1 MSQLVMVYGKKETG
15 KSTTIAQLA
24 MALRRKTL
32 IIDPGEAPVYRE
44 YGFKKIDPRE
54 VLAFSRT
61 PESELTGS
69 SKVRRI
75 SNIVNKKQLVARVF
89 GFDLERDQVD
99 IRRGL
104 INANIIFED
113 AASYIN
119 SYMSQNLLECIKG
132 MKQRGLNLVL
142 TYHSIS
148 ETSEQLMRLSPDKLI
163 FKKTGD
169 KMKVFSKI
177 KKTEFFDRY
186 DAAAEAYY
194 KAQFYGLYPDEIL
207 ASIKR
212 HVKGVAFDL
221 DYKKPLHTDAQK
233 SSFAKW
239 LCAYANGKS
248 KPSEAQRKMLRYQ
261 VFGADMRF
269 QI

>member
-1 MSQLVMVYGKKETG
+1 MVYGKKETG

-24 MALRRKTL
+24 MALKRKTL
-32 IIDPGEAPVYRE
+32 IIDPGEAPVYRA
-44 YGFKKIDPRE
+44 YGFEKIDPSQ

-61 PESELTGS
+61 PDSELSGA
-69 SKVRRI
+69 KRVRRI
-75 SNIVNKKQLVARVF
+75 SNIVNKKQLVAKVF
-89 GFDLERDQVD
+89 GFDLDKDQVD

-119 SYMSQNLLECIKG
+119 SHMTQNLLECIKG
-132 MKQRGLNLVL
+132 MKQRGLNLIL

-148 ETSEQLMRLSPDKLI
+148 ETSEQLMRLMPDKLL

-169 KMKVFSKI
+169 KIKVFSKI
-177 KKTEFFDRY
+177 NKTEFFDRY

-194 KAQFYGLYPDEIL
+194 KAQFYGLYPREIL
-207 ASIKR
+207 ASVKR
-212 HVKGVAFDL
+212 HMKGIAYDL
-221 DYKKPLHTDAQK
+221 EYKKPINTDAQK
-233 SSFAKW
+233 LAFAKW
-239 LCAYANGKS
+239 LCQYANGK
-248 KPSEAQRKMLRYQ
+248 KRPTEAQRKMLRYQ